1 MVIKMKA
8 TEWIPALSTGALDTA
23 SLEAMYSAG
32 LRAIEISTKPELYP
46 QIDWK
51 RLTGD
56 SDRVGIKLWSLHLP
70 FYGPRRVD
78 ISTTDSDMRA
88 YSLELMREYIAKSG
102 DAGIRICVIHPSTEP
117 NPLGEG
123 RDELIDISSESLASL
138 ADYAAKYGVTI
149 AVEEL
154 PRTCLGNN
162 SSELLRLISKN
173 DKLRVCFDTN
183 HLLGEDHRSFIKAVG
198 KKIITLHVS
207 DYDFLNERH
216 WLPGEGKIDWVG
228 VVDSLES
235 VGYDGV
241 LLYELGLTPPNTIDR
256 RELTYA
262 DFYNNYLSLVN
273 KRPPEVFGKPIDEV
287 CLKNAYIQ
295 PK

>member
-51 RLTGD
+51 RLTCD
-56 SDRVGIKLWSLHLP
+56 SERIGIKLWSLHLP

-78 ISTTDSDMRA
+78 ISTTDSDMRS

-102 DAGIRICVIHPSTEP
+102 DAGIKICVIHPSTEP

-138 ADYAAKYGVTI
+138 ADYAAKYNVTI

-162 SSELLRLISKN
+162 STELLRLISKN

-198 KKIITLHVS
+198 RKIITLHVS

-216 WLPGEGKIDWVG
+216 WLPGEGKIDWVD
-228 VVDSLES
+228 VIDALEE

-256 RELTYA
+256 RELCYA

-273 KRPPEVFGKPIDEV
+273 KRPPEVFGKPIDEA
-287 CLKNAYIQ
+287 CLKNAYVQ